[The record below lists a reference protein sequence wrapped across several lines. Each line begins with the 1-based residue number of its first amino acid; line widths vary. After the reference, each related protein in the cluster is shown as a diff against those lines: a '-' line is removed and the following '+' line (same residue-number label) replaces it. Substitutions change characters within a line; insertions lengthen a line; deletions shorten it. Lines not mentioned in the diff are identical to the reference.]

1 MRASLGDGRMFAA
14 IVLAARRI
22 KLLTWI
28 TGEKPAGGPRRQT
41 LSLPRALA
49 LGALLVPSL
58 PSMAGANIRAPQV
71 VPRAPS
77 GALAPAAPSPAIRV
91 LGERLTFTC
100 DAAACDVAAE
110 YRLSSSEPANLALT
124 FILPTPERVT
134 ARVGVATPVAVTV
147 APSEPLHED
156 DVPRDERM
164 GYAGEPPPVYQARFS
179 APVVAGENLLAV
191 TYRQPLGHYERDHSY
206 FKKGRFLDFFRYE
219 LWPLAE
225 WQRAPGFQVQGDVVI
240 ARPPPSWW
248 QRTFHH
254 VRSIGCRGLQPP
266 AQHALEQRGDQLR
279 FHFQLSE
286 PLPKRLWC
294 FMGDDDLVSRP

>member
-1 MRASLGDGRMFAA
+1 MATSPRSTDPAVSPK
-14 IVLAARRI
+14 RR
-22 KLLTWI
+22 
-28 TGEKPAGGPRRQT
+28 PF
-41 LSLPRALA
+41 SLPGALA
-49 LGALLVPSL
+49 LGALLAPCMPSV
-58 PSMAGANIRAPQV
+58 ARANIRAPQV
-71 VPRAPS
+71 TPRAPS

-110 YRLSSSEPANLALT
+110 YRVTASAAANLALT

-134 ARVGVATPVAVTV
+134 ARVGAATPVPVTV
-147 APSEPLHED
+147 SASEPLHDE
-156 DVPRDERM
+156 DVPREERM
-164 GYAGEPPPVYQARFS
+164 GYAGQPPPVYQARFS
-179 APVVAGENLLAV
+179 APVLAGENLLAV
-191 TYRQPLGHYERDHSY
+191 TYRQPLGQYERDHSY
-206 FKKGRFLDFFRYE
+206 FKHGRFLDFFRYE

-254 VRSIGCRGLQPP
+254 VRSIGCRGLPTP
-266 AQHALEQRGDQLR
+266 AQHTLEQRGDQLR
-279 FHFQLSE
+279 FHFQLSD